1 MSASWCVGRAE
12 VGVDVELLEII
23 ACPDTHHAPL
33 SYDADA
39 QTLTC
44 TECGRIFPIRDGI
57 PVLLLDEA
65 TQPTDRPASGASPN
79 GSAPPQEGTG

>member
-1 MSASWCVGRAE
+1 VAL
-12 VGVDVELLEII
+12 DPQLLDIL

-33 SYDADA
+33 DYDAAA

-44 TECGRIFPIRDGI
+44 TECGRVFEVRDDI

-65 TQPTDRPASGASPN
+65 RTPDAPGEAGGPNALDEARNPNAEGAS
-79 GSAPPQEGTG
+79 

>member
-1 MSASWCVGRAE
+1 MSL
-12 VGVDVELLEII
+12 DPQLLEIL

-33 SYDADA
+33 VYDRSA

-44 TECGRIFPIRDGI
+44 SQCRRVFPVRDGI

-65 TQPTDRPASGASPN
+65 TPVG
-79 GSAPPQEGTG
+79 GL

>member
-1 MSASWCVGRAE
+1 MAL
-12 VGVDVELLEII
+12 DPQLLDIL

-33 SYDADA
+33 VHDAEA

-44 TECGRIFPIRDGI
+44 TQCHRVFEVRDDI

-65 TQPTDRPASGASPN
+65 RP
-79 GSAPPQEGTG
+79 GSATPDGSAGDDPDETEVR

>member
-1 MSASWCVGRAE
+1 MAL
-12 VGVDVELLEII
+12 DPQLLEIL

-33 SYDADA
+33 DYDGA

-44 TECGRIFPIRDGI
+44 TECGRIFEVRDDV

-65 TQPTDRPASGASPN
+65 RGGPAEQS
-79 GSAPPQEGTG
+79 

>member
-1 MSASWCVGRAE
+1 VAL
-12 VGVDVELLEII
+12 DPQLLDIL

-33 SYDADA
+33 EYDESA

-44 TECGRIFPIRDGI
+44 TECARVFPIRDGI

-65 TQPTDRPASGASPN
+65 TGGPAGGDARGAAEDKRSTGAADGAATEVT
-79 GSAPPQEGTG
+79 GSEP

>member
-1 MSASWCVGRAE
+1 VAL
-12 VGVDVELLEII
+12 DQQLLDIL

-33 SYDADA
+33 TYDESA

-44 TECGRIFPIRDGI
+44 TECRRVFEVRDDI

-65 TQPTDRPASGASPN
+65 RQDTRG
-79 GSAPPQEGTG
+79 EG

>member
-1 MSASWCVGRAE
+1 MAL
-12 VGVDVELLEII
+12 DPHLLEIL

-33 SYDADA
+33 THDAAA

-44 TECGRIFPIRDGI
+44 TECGRVFEVRDDI

-65 TQPTDRPASGASPN
+65 RPGSSPTTGPDSASS
-79 GSAPPQEGTG
+79 

>member
-1 MSASWCVGRAE
+1 MAL
-12 VGVDVELLEII
+12 DPQLLDIL

-33 SYDADA
+33 EYDESA

-44 TECGRIFPIRDGI
+44 TECGRVFPIRDGI

-65 TQPTDRPASGASPN
+65 TGGPAGGDAGGAAEDKRSTGAADGAATEVT
-79 GSAPPQEGTG
+79 GSEP

>member
-1 MSASWCVGRAE
+1 MSL
-12 VGVDVELLEII
+12 DPLLLEIL

-33 SYDADA
+33 DYDEDG

-44 TECGRIFPIRDGI
+44 TECRRVFEIRDGI

-65 TQPTDRPASGASPN
+65 RPAPA
-79 GSAPPQEGTG
+79 QEGS

>member
-1 MSASWCVGRAE
+1 MAL
-12 VGVDVELLEII
+12 DPQLLDIL

-33 SYDADA
+33 EYDESA

-44 TECGRIFPIRDGI
+44 TECARVFPIRDGI

-65 TQPTDRPASGASPN
+65 TGGPAGGDARGAAEDRRSTGAADGAATEVT
-79 GSAPPQEGTG
+79 GSEP

>member
-1 MSASWCVGRAE
+1 MAL
-12 VGVDVELLEII
+12 DPQLLDIL

-33 SYDADA
+33 TYDEPA

-44 TECGRIFPIRDGI
+44 TECGRIFDVRDDI

-65 TQPTDRPASGASPN
+65 RPPTQGAP
-79 GSAPPQEGTG
+79 E